1 MTESVI
7 SLSELK
13 SDASRLLRE
22 MQDGSETLVVTQNGR
37 ARAIL
42 EDYNTYRRRQ
52 EALVM
57 LKLMVQGESDAQ
69 QGRMTKQEHV
79 FSDLRRRLTER
90 GSTSG

>member
-42 EDYNTYRRRQ
+42 EDYDTYRRRQ

-57 LKLMVQGESDAQ
+57 LKLMVQGESDVQ
-69 QGRMTKQEHV
+69 QGEMTTQEDV
-79 FSDLRRRLTER
+79 FSTVRQRLKVKDPAT
-90 GSTSG
+90 G

>member
-1 MTESVI
+1 VTESVI

-42 EDYNTYRRRQ
+42 EDYDTYRRRQ

-57 LKLMVQGESDAQ
+57 LKLMVQGESDVQ
-69 QGRMTKQEHV
+69 QGEMTTQEDV
-79 FSDLRRRLTER
+79 FSTVRQRLKVKDPAT
-90 GSTSG
+90 G

>member
-57 LKLMVQGESDAQ
+57 LKLMVQGESDVQ
-69 QGRMTKQEHV
+69 QGEMTTQEDV
-79 FSDLRRRLTER
+79 FSTVRQRLKVKDPAT
-90 GSTSG
+90 G